1 MLLQQLPISSVIAL
15 MTMVMVMVH
24 LIRPSLAYTAAAS
37 DHYHRYG
44 YRNGQDYSSSTTST
58 TTTTTTTTTTPVP
71 TTSSPHQQQQ
81 FKGSFV
87 AGRAKCVGCFASKLG
102 CDWPAAHVANLP
114 SIPTLT
120 PKDDAGCA
128 SLCLVNTQCT
138 HYTFSFM
145 APDGLGFCFLKS
157 SSNSSSRATPTV
169 ALAPFNAPGST
180 CGWMFGRSAQ
190 VPLITQ

>member
-1 MLLQQLPISSVIAL
+1 
-15 MTMVMVMVH
+15 MVH
-24 LIRPSLAYTAAAS
+24 LIRQSIAYTAAAP

-44 YRNGQDYSSSTTST
+44 YRNKQDYSSSTTST
-58 TTTTTTTTTTPVP
+58 TTTTTPAP
-71 TTSSPHQQQQ
+71 TTSSPQQQQ
-81 FKGSFV
+81 FKGSFL

-120 PKDDAGCA
+120 SKDDAGCA
-128 SLCLVNTQCT
+128 SICLVNTQCT
-138 HYTFSFM
+138 HYTFSSM
-145 APDGLGFCFLKS
+145 APDGLLGFCFLKS
-157 SSNSSSRATPTV
+157 SSTSSSSATPTV